1 LTASTVDGRRL
12 RRLAKRHGIQ
22 TSYKDITGRR
32 REATDDA
39 LFAVLRALGVPVE
52 SASDVRRALDG
63 AEPDTGEP
71 VRVAWG
77 GKLSGFR
84 EGRIELEDGG
94 EADPADALPFGYH
107 RLHANRAETTTLV
120 ISAPERCYEG
130 DTGRSWGVFLP
141 LYAL

>member
-1 LTASTVDGRRL
+1 MSRQRADPPVDTGGRRLTASTVDGRRL

-84 EGRIELEDGG
+84 EGRIELEDFL
-94 EADPADALPFGYH
+94 ALVK
-107 RLHANRAETTTLV
+107 RLL
-120 ISAPERCYEG
+120 G
-130 DTGRSWGVFLP
+130 
-141 LYAL
+141 